1 MDSIKKK
8 KRSPFQIIIKKGV
21 NSNPQPLLETN
32 IKVTNLKSAKRLL
45 SKLISKFIS
54 GGIINQDA
62 KDLAYLVSIYV
73 SVVKDAEIEER
84 IKKLEE
90 KIK

>member
-1 MDSIKKK
+1 MAKEKRKSVKSIV
-8 KRSPFQIIIKKGV
+8 KKGV
-21 NSNPQPLLETN
+21 NSNPQPLLD
-32 IKVTNLKSAKRLL
+32 IKINVTNLKSAKRLL

-54 GGIINQDA
+54 GEIINQDA
-62 KDLAYLVSIYV
+62 KDLAYLVSVYV
-73 SVVKDAEIEER
+73 SVVKDVEIEER